1 MHTDDS
7 TGGETG
13 FARETA
19 DFIKYLSVEKRC
31 SRHTAASYLRVLK
44 KAAALLEQEC
54 SLTSFTQVGRQEIRL
69 LQRDFN
75 FDDKAARLS
84 GNSVA
89 HDLYALSSLFH
100 FLQRRG
106 LLESNPIELIRVP
119 RVKRPLPRVLSAG
132 EIEKLIA
139 AAGPDI
145 FGVRDRAA
153 VELLF
158 SSGLRV
164 SELVSLDIE
173 SLDLNLHEVRVM
185 GKGGKERVVPVGSCA
200 VEALSY
206 YLSRRHELKPLPSCR
221 ALLLNRFGRRI
232 STRAVEQ
239 NLDKLAKAAGL
250 SGTVSP
256 HKLRHSFA
264 TELLAGGADIRSV
277 QEMLGHSSLAA
288 TQIYTHIDAARLKQ
302 VYNDTHPRDHIQLE
316 DEYDQLLREVQD
328 IQQQS
333 PQPQAQIPT
342 PRKGRAVSAARAGSL
357 QAAVNSEVYE
367 D

>member
-1 MHTDDS
+1 MTTDSAADAG
-7 TGGETG
+7 TAAQAAAGG
-13 FARETA
+13 FSQETA
-19 DFIKYLSVEKRC
+19 DFIKYISVEKRC
-31 SRHTAASYLRVLK
+31 SPHTAASYLRVLK
-44 KAAALLEQEC
+44 KAAAVLEREC
-54 SLTSFTQVGRQEIRL
+54 ELTSFTKVGRREIRL

-75 FDDKAARLS
+75 FDPNVEKLS
-84 GNSVA
+84 DNSVA

-100 FLQRRG
+100 FLQRQG
-106 LLESNPIELIRVP
+106 LMESNPIELIRVP
-119 RVKRPLPRVLSAG
+119 RVKRPLPRVLSAA

-139 AAGPDI
+139 AAGNDI

-153 VELLF
+153 VELMF

-173 SLDLNLHEVRVM
+173 SLDLDMREVRVM
-185 GKGGKERVVPVGSCA
+185 GKGGKERVVPMGSYA
-200 VEALSY
+200 VEALQY
-206 YLSRRHELKPLPSCR
+206 YLSRRHELKPLPECR

-232 STRAVEQ
+232 TTRAVEQ
-239 NLDKLAKAAGL
+239 NLEKLARAAGL
-250 SGTVSP
+250 SGAVSP

-302 VYNDTHPRDHIQLE
+302 VYNDTHPRDQIPLE
-316 DEYDQLLREVQD
+316 DEYDQLLREVAQM
-328 IQQQS
+328 QQHKQKQKQS
-333 PQPQAQIPT
+333 VQTAS
-342 PRKGRAVSAARAGSL
+342 GEGSE
-357 QAAVNSEVYE
+357 SGKSGE